1 MRHSCVRSSV
11 RIVFSCHM
19 RVLQSLQ
26 ERWQDSVITSSALR
40 QLRFQQVSA
49 PVSVTMRK
57 KYTGKE
63 NEAESGDEQFEIAD
77 NRSLQEIYDAI
88 KDQGLQPVLNE
99 YIYV

>member
-1 MRHSCVRSSV
+1 M
-11 RIVFSCHM
+11 
-19 RVLQSLQ
+19 
-26 ERWQDSVITSSALR
+26 ITSSALR
-40 QLRFQQVSA
+40 QPRFQQVSA
-49 PVSVTMRK
+49 HEE

>member
-1 MRHSCVRSSV
+1 MSAQTHGHRHSHVHVHADQHSRTQ
-11 RIVFSCHM
+11 I
-19 RVLQSLQ
+19 
-26 ERWQDSVITSSALR
+26 EE
-40 QLRFQQVSA
+40 
-49 PVSVTMRK
+49 

-88 KDQGLQPVLNE
+88 KNQGLQPVLNE

>member
-1 MRHSCVRSSV
+1 MLCAYRIFLPYIGITVSS
-11 RIVFSCHM
+11 REQKHFRDGIVK
-19 RVLQSLQ
+19 
-26 ERWQDSVITSSALR
+26 IAATK
-40 QLRFQQVSA
+40 VSA
-49 PVSVTMRK
+49 GVSTGIGDHEE

>member
-1 MRHSCVRSSV
+1 MAR
-11 RIVFSCHM
+11 
-19 RVLQSLQ
+19 
-26 ERWQDSVITSSALR
+26 
-40 QLRFQQVSA
+40 
-49 PVSVTMRK
+49 

>member
-1 MRHSCVRSSV
+1 MAICYCHHMGITAARHRCIHSAGVRTG
-11 RIVFSCHM
+11 IGDH
-19 RVLQSLQ
+19 
-26 ERWQDSVITSSALR
+26 EE
-40 QLRFQQVSA
+40 
-49 PVSVTMRK
+49 